1 MRSIASAIWLPAAP
15 ELPAVAESGVRDF
28 DISTW
33 YGVRAPA
40 ATPKDIVLMG
50 HAALSRTLRAK
61 ATQDSFTRL
70 DAETLESTPEEF
82 TRFMRDDLAKWT
94 KVIDASGIKLE

>member
-1 MRSIASAIWLPAAP
+1 VSTAKRSPAAP
-15 ELPAVAESGVRDF
+15 DVPGVAESGMRDF

-33 YGVRAPA
+33 YGVLVPA